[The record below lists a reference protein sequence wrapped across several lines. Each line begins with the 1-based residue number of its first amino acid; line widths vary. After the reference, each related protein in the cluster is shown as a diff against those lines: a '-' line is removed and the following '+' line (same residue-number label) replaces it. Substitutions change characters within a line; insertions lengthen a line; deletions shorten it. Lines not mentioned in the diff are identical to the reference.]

1 MQILYSYLF
10 AVILSELH
18 EKPRRKDWVT
28 GKVHGRIC
36 LSRINFLAAGPPSYV
51 IFTGFFF
58 VCSFLLV
65 YSNFKRKIFLLLK
78 KMVGGLV
85 PPLSP
90 QCLRSCQILTI
101 NGKFQS
107 LHLIK
112 IQQHNHKNKE
122 SYHHEQ
128 IHLLT
133 TEKQT
138 LMIEKSS

>member
-1 MQILYSYLF
+1 MFLCKYYTVTCSLKYYQSFMRNQEENIEWQEKYMEEFVLVTSILWLQVLLLTS
-10 AVILSELH
+10 
-18 EKPRRKDWVT
+18 
-28 GKVHGRIC
+28 
-36 LSRINFLAAGPPSYV
+36 FLP
-51 IFTGFFF
+51 FFF

-65 YSNFKRKIFLLLK
+65 YSNFKWKIFLLLK

-133 TEKQT
+133 T
-138 LMIEKSS
+138 